1 MQTTDDIMS
10 LIVEQPE
17 QAAPA
22 EVETP
27 EVETGATDAQDV
39 DGEVTADEDVAE
51 SVEGAEDD
59 QDADQDEDQGQ
70 PEYLTVTVDG
80 EEQQVTLDDLK
91 RSFAG
96 QGYIQ
101 KRMQEN
107 AAKAKEVEAVYQ
119 SFIAE
124 RAQLAHLVQ
133 QVQSGNLLAEPKKPD
148 PALRQRDPI
157 AFTTA
162 WDAYHESKAAY
173 DQQQSQIAQYTQ
185 QQSETQQR
193 ALAAYQAEQMRELS
207 ARLPDL
213 ADPEKGA
220 VLARQLTEA
229 ATEYG
234 FAPDEV
240 GQVTDHRAL
249 LILHDAMK
257 YRQLQGQREKAQAK
271 AEQARPISKPK
282 AQKTADSGKKQS
294 EVARNRMRQTGNVDD
309 VARFLIT

>member
-1 MQTTDDIMS
+1 MS

-17 QAAPA
+17 QEAPA

-27 EVETGATDAQDV
+27 EVETDATEAQDV
-39 DGEVTADEDVAE
+39 EQEAADEVAD
-51 SVEGAEDD
+51 SVEGAGDD
-59 QDADQDEDQGQ
+59 QEAEQDEDQEQ

-107 AAKAKEVEAVYQ
+107 ATKAKEVEAVYQ
-119 SFIAE
+119 SFIQE

-133 QVQSGNLLAEPKKPD
+133 QVQSGNLLAEPRKPD

-162 WDAYHESKAAY
+162 WDAYHEHKAAY
-173 DQQQSQIAQYTQ
+173 DQQQSQIQQYTQ
-185 QQSETQQR
+185 QQTETQQR
-193 ALAAYQAEQMRELS
+193 ALAAYQAEQMRELA

-220 VLARQLTEA
+220 VLARQLTDT

-234 FAPDEV
+234 FAPEEV

-249 LILHDAMK
+249 LILNDAMK
-257 YRQLQGQREKAQAK
+257 WRQLQGQREKAAK
-271 AEQARPISKPK
+271 KVEQARPIARPK
-282 AQKTADSGKKQS
+282 AQKSADSSSKKQA
-294 EVARNRMRQTGNVDD
+294 EAARNRMRQSGNVDD